1 MTTSSLA
8 LLSTSTPFLG
18 WPELALASL
27 ETESLFFST
36 SLFTL
41 SLVTTG
47 AGGAGSCFEF
57 GVLLRGEGWG
67 ATAERGGGGC
77 GWSLEGAAGK
87 SLGRLIEA
95 EPESI

>member
-8 LLSTSTPFLG
+8 LLSTSAPFLG

-27 ETESLFFST
+27 ETESLFFSN

-57 GVLLRGEGWG
+57 GVLLRGEGW

>member
-8 LLSTSTPFLG
+8 LLSTSAPFLG
-18 WPELALASL
+18 NGWSELALASL

-57 GVLLRGEGWG
+57 GVLLREGW
-67 ATAERGGGGC
+67 ATAEGGGGS
-77 GWSLEGAAGK
+77 GWSL
-87 SLGRLIEA
+87 
-95 EPESI
+95 

>member
-8 LLSTSTPFLG
+8 LLSTSAPFLG

-27 ETESLFFST
+27 ETESLFFSN

-47 AGGAGSCFEF
+47 GAGAGSCFEF
-57 GVLLRGEGWG
+57 GVLLREGW
-67 ATAERGGGGC
+67 ATAEGGGGC

>member
-8 LLSTSTPFLG
+8 LLSTSDPFIG
-18 WPELALASL
+18 NSWPELALASL

-47 AGGAGSCFEF
+47 GGAGSCFEF
-57 GVLLRGEGWG
+57 GVLLREGW
-67 ATAERGGGGC
+67 ATAEGGGGC